1 MAKFANVIKWLF
13 CNKFF
18 CIIKNVIGKN
28 LYEEKTE
35 KLLFFIDGTV
45 ND

>member
-1 MAKFANVIKWLF
+1 MLLNGCFAIN
-13 CNKFF
+13 FF